1 MNEDWK
7 RGVEFFVISKDIP
20 EFTVRSISIESKT
33 NSNASY
39 YFNIARPMNATKK
52 LLSMLQDSDEATE
65 VNNQIEKKVTAHILD
80 PKSGYLKQ
88 EWVIGEHITENTV
101 LKLSDGENIYVVV
114 AYEKGEAK
122 QLICKK
128 DIWLQVKSQ
137 FDEIDQA

>member
-1 MNEDWK
+1 
-7 RGVEFFVISKDIP
+7 
-20 EFTVRSISIESKT
+20 
-33 NSNASY
+33 
-39 YFNIARPMNATKK
+39 
-52 LLSMLQDSDEATE
+52 MLQDSDEATE

-128 DIWLQVKSQ
+128 DICYKSNLNLMK
-137 FDEIDQA
+137 